1 MPDTATSPHRRT
13 SSLSSWR
20 SRETYPGRA
29 VTDVHTAND
38 WIDALRRSH
47 DHLATLMDT
56 SLADLVTG
64 PSYCQEWTVAQVLS
78 HLGSGAEIFS
88 LFLAAGVA
96 GTEPPGRESFPVIWD
111 AWNGRS
117 PERQFLDSRAENEA
131 LVEQF
136 EALGEPEL
144 SELRIP
150 LFGMDLDAA
159 GLARMRL
166 SEHAIHTWDVAVVV
180 DPTATVLPVAAG
192 LLIDTVGQMA
202 GRMGKPASV
211 PNLVQVITH
220 HPDRRLL
227 LSTADPVEISAETG
241 AQAKATIEMPAE
253 SFIRLVYGRLDPDHT
268 PPEIIAGG
276 VDLDEL
282 RTSFPGF

>member
-1 MPDTATSPHRRT
+1 
-13 SSLSSWR
+13 
-20 SRETYPGRA
+20 

-38 WIDALRRSH
+38 WVDALRRSH
-47 DHLATLMDT
+47 DHLVSLTETLPP
-56 SLADLVTG
+56 DLVTG
-64 PSYCQEWTVAQVLS
+64 PSYCREWTVAQVLS

-96 GTEPPGRESFPVIWD
+96 GTEPPGRDSFPVIWD

-117 PERQFLDSRAENEA
+117 PERQFLDSRAANAA

-136 EALGEPEL
+136 EGLGEPEL

-150 LFGMDLDAA
+150 LFGMELDPA

-180 DPTATVLPVAAG
+180 DPAAIVLPAAAR
-192 LLIDTVGQMA
+192 LLVDTVGQMA
-202 GRMGKPASV
+202 GRIGKPAAE
-211 PNLVQVITH
+211 PNLVQVITRD
-220 HPDRRLL
+220 PDRRLL
-227 LSTADPVEISAETG
+227 LSTADPVEISAGNG
-241 AQAKATIEMPAE
+241 AQANATIEMPAE
-253 SFIRLVYGRLDPDHT
+253 SFIRLVYGRLDPEHT
-268 PPEIIAGG
+268 PPEVIAGH

-282 RTSFPGF
+282 RTSFPGI